1 MKDEV
6 LTLIKELEEKRN
18 GFEDCFSTEEV
29 LLVREWNKAI
39 DECINVI
46 INKYV

>member
-6 LTLIKELEEKRN
+6 LTLIKELEEKKK
-18 GFEDCFSTEEV
+18 GFDNCFSTEEV
-29 LLVREWNKAI
+29 LLARAWNRAI

-46 INKYV
+46 INKYA